1 LLKQVRR
8 LFATLLVFGQPLDTL
23 SLLKTHLGAMSD
35 DWCNDQDRYCKAI
48 LSIEEY
54 MSSSDKH
61 LTDFFNIEEL
71 NEFGY
76 PNIVD
81 VGGDANDNID
91 FDNQNIAFLEE
102 DVSKLNEEQYIVFN
116 KGCHFR
122 RLCTNSCPK

>member
-1 LLKQVRR
+1 
-8 LFATLLVFGQPLDTL
+8 
-23 SLLKTHLGAMSD
+23 MSD
-35 DWCNDQDRYCKAI
+35 DWRNDQNRCYKAI

-54 MSSSDKH
+54 LSLSDKH

-91 FDNQNIAFLEE
+91 IGNQNITFLEE
-102 DVSKLNEEQYIVFN
+102 DVSRLNEE
-116 KGCHFR
+116 
-122 RLCTNSCPK
+122 